1 MKSSFRKLAVVAALG
16 LSFAASSQAASFDL
30 KDGSG
35 NVIQQGATGLD
46 WSSTGSGVSI
56 NVGGYNDTRLLPV
69 GAGFQFLYQAN
80 LGAIVGGNET
90 ALAAQLD
97 NSANGIKNRGYEFTI
112 VASLA
117 ERVVSSSFGSNGTNP
132 TSVFDLDPNGVSKV
146 AIYYDAAANANTTT
160 GTGFDDGQLIA
171 LLTINSDGNT
181 STFTNITGSGTGQ
194 GSARLHASQISA
206 GDFVNQNFLDGVTE
220 LLFGLDFQSNLN
232 YPAGDSSTLTFH
244 GSAPA
249 GSADLFPT
257 YNVNPA
263 TDIVFKVDGSSTFEA
278 AAAVPEPGSMLLMGA
293 GLLGFIG
300 VARRRRNK

>member
-1 MKSSFRKLAVVAALG
+1 MKFSFRKLAVAAALG

-30 KDGSG
+30 KDGNG
-35 NVIQQGATGLD
+35 NVIQQGATSLD

-56 NVGGYNDTRLLPV
+56 NVGGYDDTRLLPV
-69 GAGFQFLYQAN
+69 GSQFQFLYQAN
-80 LGAIVGGNET
+80 LAAIVGGNET
-90 ALAAQLD
+90 GLAAQLD
-97 NSANGIKNRGYEFTI
+97 SSANGIKNRGFEFTI

-117 ERVVSSSFGSNGTNP
+117 ERVVSSTFGSGGVNP

-146 AIYYDAAANANTTT
+146 AIYYDAAANANTTA

-181 STFTNITGSGTGQ
+181 STFTNVTGTGTGQ
-194 GSARLHASQISA
+194 GSARLHASQVGAEDFINQDFLA
-206 GDFVNQNFLDGVTE
+206 GVSQ
-220 LLFGLDFQSNLN
+220 LLFGLDFQSSLN
-232 YPAGDSSTLTFH
+232 YPAEDASTGTFH
-244 GSAPA
+244 ASTPA
-249 GSADLFPT
+249 GSPDLFPT
-257 YNVNPA
+257 YNVGA
-263 TDIVFKVDGSSTFEA
+263 GDIVFKVDGSSTFEA